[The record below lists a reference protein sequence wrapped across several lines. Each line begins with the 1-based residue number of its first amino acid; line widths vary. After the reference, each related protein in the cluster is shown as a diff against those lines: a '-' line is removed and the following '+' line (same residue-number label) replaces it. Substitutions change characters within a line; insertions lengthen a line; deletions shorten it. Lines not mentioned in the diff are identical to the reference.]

1 MSEQQIILYIEE
13 AQLIAQKI
21 NNYSLYLAKM
31 VNNSF
36 TVIWSARLPKATTKN
51 PSYQYK
57 NTFDIFSPSFMV
69 NFTNTPI
76 QEGDITFTSGG
87 KNRPINTGQKTTLN
101 EYGVFS
107 PPTNGGVP
115 GDILINNQLPANPR
129 EILLDSKGYCIWVN
143 CSGGMSLGATT
154 MTPKNQFQLWF
165 GPTQAAGSLIP
176 RNVSNPYV
184 VTVNDGET
192 KTITYNDSGVWVPGE
207 PAVLLTA
214 DQITALHA
222 RVDKAVAMAT

>member
-1 MSEQQIILYIEE
+1 MSQQQIIVYIEE
-13 AQLIAQKI
+13 AQLIAQKT

-36 TVIWSARLPKATTKN
+36 TAIWFSKAAKATVTQ

-57 NTFDIFSPSFMV
+57 NIFDISSNSFMI
-69 NFTNTPI
+69 NFTNTPF

-87 KNRPINTGQKTTLN
+87 KNLPINMGQKTTLN

-107 PPTNGGVP
+107 PATNGGVS
-115 GDILINNQLPANPR
+115 GDVLINNQLPGNPR
-129 EILLDSKGYCIWVN
+129 EILLDSKGNNIWVN
-143 CSGGMSLGATT
+143 CSGGMSIGATT

-165 GPTQAAGSLIP
+165 GTAQAVGSLIAG
-176 RNVSNPYV
+176 NVSNSYV

-207 PAVLLTA
+207 PATHLTD
-214 DQITALHA
+214 DQVTALHA
-222 RVDKAVAMAT
+222 RVNKAVAMAA